1 VTRLKAI
8 FEELRRGQ
16 SMGLIAYLPVGYPSL
31 AATPALV
38 QAVVEGGADVVE
50 LGIPFS
56 DPVADGVSIQ
66 QATHAALQ
74 EGASV
79 VRALEVARECRQR
92 TAVGLVFMTY
102 YNPLLAYGEKR
113 FATDSAAAGVDGV
126 IVIDLPPAEAE
137 SWGQAAR
144 AVGLDTVFLVAPT
157 SSPDRIDAAA
167 RASSGFL
174 YCVTLTGT
182 TGARTAVGEEAFAL
196 LRQARAGTQL
206 PLAAGFGISRP
217 EHVQALRGHSDAVVI
232 GSALVDA
239 IKSAGAQAVPGAA
252 RALMAELKA
261 GVRA

>member
-1 VTRLKAI
+1 VTRLGPI

-16 SMGLIAYLPVGYPSL
+16 SLGLIAYLPVGYPSL
-31 AATPALV
+31 AATPTLV

-66 QATHAALQ
+66 QATHAALLG
-74 EGASV
+74 GASV

-113 FATDSAAAGVDGV
+113 FASDSAAAGVDGV
-126 IVIDLPPAEAE
+126 IVIDLPPGEAA

-157 SSPDRIDAAA
+157 SSSERIEAAA
-167 RASSGFL
+167 RASTGFL

-182 TGARTAVGEEAFAL
+182 TGARAAIGEEAFGL
-196 LRQARAGTQL
+196 LRLARACTRL

-232 GSALVDA
+232 GSALVDTV
-239 IKSAGAQAVPGAA
+239 KTAGAQAAPGAA
-252 RALMAELKA
+252 RDLIAELKA
-261 GVRA
+261 GARA